1 MIGKLNLQ
9 EREDDD
15 LIFEEEFPDEIEEA
29 EFMAL
34 ATVHTNKPF
43 SRGAFYDSMRLA
55 WSPAQGVTFKPLGE
69 NLFSLTVNCLGDW
82 KRVTEDGP
90 WLFRDH
96 GVLIEKYDG
105 YTRYDD
111 VVLDKL
117 AWKIMWISRPYSGKI
132 MWSDRWRRKLGKW
145 RA

>member
-1 MIGKLNLQ
+1 MADSGSQSSAGSATSGGKPIGVEEMIGKLRLQ
-9 EREDDD
+9 EREEDD

-43 SRGAFYDSMRLA
+43 SRGSFYDTMRLA
-55 WSPAQGVTFKPLGE
+55 WSLAQGVTFKPLGE

-82 KRVTEDGP
+82 KRVTEEGP

-96 GVLIEKYDG
+96 RVLIHK
-105 YTRYDD
+105 
-111 VVLDKL
+111 
-117 AWKIMWISRPYSGKI
+117 
-132 MWSDRWRRKLGKW
+132 
-145 RA
+145 